1 VIELDKTPIAFIGGG
16 VMAEAFIRGLL
27 DKQLTP
33 AERVL
38 VSEPLAARR
47 TYLQEKLGIG
57 VTDSNVQAA
66 QYGRVLVLAV
76 KPQVLGHVLSE
87 LASQL
92 APETLVL
99 SIIAGARL
107 ATLRDALPCSALVR
121 IMPNTP
127 AQVGEGM
134 SVWTA
139 TPETTAEQTA
149 AARQMLSALG
159 EELYVD
165 NEDYVDMATALH
177 GSGPAYVL
185 LFIEA
190 LIDAGVQMGLARPI
204 AEKLALQ
211 TVRGTAIYAQAMAQH
226 PAILRNMVTS
236 PGGTTAEALYVLERG
251 SWRAILIEAVQA
263 AYRKAKQLGEPK
275 SG

>member
-1 VIELDKTPIAFIGGG
+1 MTELDKTPIAFIGGG

-33 AERVL
+33 AEHIL

-47 TYLQEKLGIG
+47 TALQQQLGVG

-87 LASQL
+87 LAGQV

-107 ATLRDALPCSALVR
+107 AAIRRALRCDAVVR

-134 SVWTA
+134 SAWTA
-139 TPETTAEQTA
+139 TPETNAEQCA

-159 EELYVD
+159 EELYVES
-165 NEDYVDMATALH
+165 EDYIDMATALH

-211 TVRGTAIYAQAMAQH
+211 TVRGTAIYAQTMAQH

-236 PGGTTAEALYVLERG
+236 PGGTTSEALYVLERG
-251 SWRAILIEAVQA
+251 GWRAILMEAVQA